1 MFLSSALPSMLLLP
15 VAFCTSIHKHE
26 CDLNIGGSEGAN
38 VIVCYNICDG
48 DCSSGYLFLQLQY
61 RYRHFQDM
69 WTLLLYIKHNF
80 LGAILDFLGKG
91 SFFNVEIRDTEM
103 YSEPVGQAFK

>member
-1 MFLSSALPSMLLLP
+1 
-15 VAFCTSIHKHE
+15 
-26 CDLNIGGSEGAN
+26 
-38 VIVCYNICDG
+38 
-48 DCSSGYLFLQLQY
+48 
-61 RYRHFQDM
+61 M

-103 YSEPVGQAFK
+103 YSEQVGQAFK

>member
-1 MFLSSALPSMLLLP
+1 
-15 VAFCTSIHKHE
+15 
-26 CDLNIGGSEGAN
+26 
-38 VIVCYNICDG
+38 
-48 DCSSGYLFLQLQY
+48 
-61 RYRHFQDM
+61 M

-91 SFFNVEIRDTEM
+91 LLFNVEIRDTEM